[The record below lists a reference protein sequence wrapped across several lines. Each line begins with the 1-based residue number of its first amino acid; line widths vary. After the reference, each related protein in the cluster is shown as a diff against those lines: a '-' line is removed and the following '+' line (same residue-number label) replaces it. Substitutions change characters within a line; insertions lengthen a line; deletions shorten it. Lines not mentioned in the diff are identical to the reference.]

1 MDTKNMD
8 LRGLITMSRKYGS
21 DPEYVL
27 EGGGNTSYKED
38 GLMAVKGSGSALSV
52 IDEGGFVMMDVE
64 KLRVLVHSVY
74 IEDDKEREA
83 YVLKEMMDA
92 RTPGQGDRRP
102 SVECIL
108 HALFREAYVLH
119 MHPALVNGLTCG
131 QEGAEIAAE
140 LFGDI
145 EESFLW
151 IPLTKP
157 GFSLS
162 SACGDLFAKHEKT
175 YGRFPSILLIQNH
188 GVFVAADTAEGAERL
203 MTKVVS
209 RITERVKRRPETGT
223 PNDAPAGAQE
233 AAKKLEDIYPGAAVF
248 LFNNEIER
256 LTESKEAYAPMM
268 KPFSPDHIIYCGG
281 YPLFVDSQEDF
292 QSAFSEYEKAYGF
305 KPKVVAVRG
314 LGVFALGSDP
324 AAAGRTANLYLDAIK
339 ILVYSESF
347 GGPLPLPDDFT
358 DFILNWESESYR
370 MKQA

>member
-1 MDTKNMD
+1 MNVKMD
-8 LRGLITMSRKYGS
+8 LSELISMSRKYGS

-27 EGGGNTSYKED
+27 AGGGNTSYKEE

-52 IDEGGFVMMDVE
+52 IGEDGFVMMDVE
-64 KLRVLVHSVY
+64 KLRVLAGAVY
-74 IEDDKEREA
+74 LDDDKEREA

-92 RTPGQGDRRP
+92 RLAGQGEKRP

-108 HALFREAYVLH
+108 HALFRKAYVLH

-131 QEGAEIAAE
+131 QKGAEIAVE

-145 EESFLW
+145 GESFLW

-162 SACGDLFAKHEKT
+162 SACGDLFAKHEKA
-175 YGRFPSILLIQNH
+175 YGQYPSILLIKNH
-188 GVFVAADTAEGAERL
+188 GVFVAADTAEDAERL
-203 MTKVVS
+203 LTKVVS
-209 RITERVKRRPETGT
+209 RISEMVKRRPELDMR
-223 PNDAPAGAQE
+223 NDVPPGAQE
-233 AAKKLEDIYPGAAVF
+233 AAKKLEDIYPGTAVY

-256 LTESKEAYAPMM
+256 LTESKEAYGPMM
-268 KPFSPDHIIYCGG
+268 KPFSPDHIIYLNG
-281 YPLFVDSQEDF
+281 YPLFVGSQEEF
-292 QSAFSEYEKAYGF
+292 QSAFSEYEKTYGF

-324 AAAGRTANLYLDAIK
+324 AEAERTVKLYLDSIK

-347 GGPLPLPDDFT
+347 GGPLPLPDDYT